1 VPSPDREGVVL
12 LTVVAGVTPM
22 IYGYARVSTV
32 EQSLEYDA
40 LKQQVKRLEDAGA
53 DVVLVDIESGRS
65 NKRKEFNK
73 LLKLVEK
80 GKVRE
85 IICTRIDRLGRSDI
99 DVIRTIQLFN
109 DSGIIL
115 RILDAPIDVSSS
127 FGRFS
132 ASQMAALADFESRLL
147 SERTRHGM
155 AYFRSQGKVNM
166 VCFGYRLTKEHKII
180 PDKKNFPIARK
191 LIELMLEGYSYGAV
205 SRYLFE
211 EHGIKYSV
219 SGLRH
224 WIDNP
229 TLLGHTRYFTEMEQR
244 RNPKNPRPPQI
255 IKNTHEAIAT
265 EFEIARIKRNAK
277 SRPRFTG
284 KKEKE
289 YPLKGLLKC
298 AYCGGGMF
306 RIISRYKSGETHW
319 IRCNKHARN
328 PHFCHNKKNS
338 RLNVLTKQVIEAITE
353 EAERIIEQSE
363 LADNL
368 VESSELIDLKQ
379 QLEGLKALNSSNP
392 AIIAAMQDIENQIEA
407 EILRSKYASKIDAD
421 RLKLA
426 WSYSQPAFWES
437 LDDGEL
443 RDAFISFVE
452 AVFVDSTGNV
462 SDVSFG

>member
-1 VPSPDREGVVL
+1 
-12 LTVVAGVTPM
+12 M

-53 DVVLVDIESGRS
+53 DEVLVDIESGRS

-73 LLKLVEK
+73 LLKLIEK

-85 IICTRIDRLGRSDI
+85 VLVTRVDRLGRSDI
-99 DVIRTIQLFN
+99 NVLRTLQFFD
-109 DSGIIL
+109 DSGIKL
-115 RILDAPIDVSSS
+115 RILDAPIDISSS

-155 AYFRSQGKVNM
+155 AYFRSQGKVQSA
-166 VCFGYRLTKEHKII
+166 CFGYKLNKEHKII
-180 PDKKNFPIARK
+180 PDEKTFPVARK
-191 LIELMLEGYSYGAV
+191 VIELLLDGYSYGAV

-211 EHGIKYSV
+211 EHEIKYSV
-219 SGLRH
+219 SAIRH
-224 WIDNP
+224 LLDNP
-229 TLLGHTRYFTEMEQR
+229 TILGHTRYFTDMEQR

-255 IKNTHEAIAT
+255 IKNTHKAIAT
-265 EFEIARIKRNAK
+265 EFEVARIKRNAK

-284 KKEKE
+284 NKEKE

-298 AYCGGGMF
+298 AHCEGGMF
-306 RIISRYKSGETHW
+306 RLISRYKSGETHW

-328 PHFCHNKKNS
+328 PHLCHNKKNS
-338 RLNVLTKQVIEAITE
+338 RLSVLTEQVILAITE

-363 LADNL
+363 LADNP

-407 EILRSKYASKIDAD
+407 EVIRSQYADKIDAD

-437 LDDGEL
+437 LEDDDL
-443 RDAFISFVE
+443 RQVFKSFIE

-462 SDVSFG
+462 SSVSFDE

>member
-1 VPSPDREGVVL
+1 
-12 LTVVAGVTPM
+12 M

-40 LKQQVKRLEDAGA
+40 LKQQVKRLENAGA

-85 IICTRIDRLGRSDI
+85 IIVTRIDRLGRSDI

-115 RILDAPIDVSSS
+115 RILDAPIDISSS

-155 AYFRSQGKVNM
+155 AYFRSQGKLQRA
-166 VCFGYRLTKEHKII
+166 CFGYKLNKEYKLE
-180 PDKKNFPIARK
+180 PDKKNFPISRQIVDK
-191 LIELMLEGYSYGAV
+191 LLAGYSYRAV
-205 SRYLFE
+205 SKYLFE
-211 EHGIKYSV
+211 EYGVKFSV

-224 WIDNP
+224 WIENP
-229 TLLGHTRYFTEMEQR
+229 AICGHTRYFTEMEHR
-244 RNPKNPRPPQI
+244 RNPRNPRPPMI
-255 IKNTHEAIAT
+255 IKNTHEAVAT
-265 EFEIARIKRNAK
+265 EAEINQIKQDIKNK
-277 SRPRFTG
+277 PRLFTG
-284 KKEKE
+284 KKKPD
-289 YPLKGLLKC
+289 YPLKGFLKC
-298 AYCGGGMF
+298 AHCGGGMF
-306 RIISRYKSGETHW
+306 RLISRYKSGETHW

-328 PHFCHNKKNS
+328 VHLCPNKTNA
-338 RLNVLTKQVIEAITE
+338 RLTNLTTQVIKRITQKAQEITE
-353 EAERIIEQSE
+353 QSNVSTYNTVEPPE
-363 LADNL
+363 LL
-368 VESSELIDLKQ
+368 DLRQ
-379 QLEGLKALNSSNP
+379 QLANLQAMNSSNP
-392 AIIAAMQDIENQIEA
+392 AIIAAIRDIENQIEA
-407 EILRSKYASKIDAD
+407 EVIRLQYASKIDYD

-426 WSYSQPAFWES
+426 WTYSQATFWES

-443 RDAFISFVE
+443 RESFKTFVE
-452 AVFVDSTGNV
+452 SVFVDDSGNV
-462 SDVSFG
+462 SSVSFG

>member
-1 VPSPDREGVVL
+1 
-12 LTVVAGVTPM
+12 M

-40 LKQQVKRLEDAGA
+40 LKQQVKRLENAGA
-53 DVVLVDIESGRS
+53 DVVLVDVESGRS

-73 LLKLVEK
+73 LLKLVER

-85 IICTRIDRLGRSDI
+85 IIVTRIDRLGRSDI

-155 AYFRSQGKVNM
+155 AYFRSQGKLQRA
-166 VCFGYRLTKEHKII
+166 CFGYKLNE
-180 PDKKNFPIARK
+180 DKKLESHETNFAIAREIID
-191 LIELMLEGYSYGAV
+191 LLLEDYSYGAI
-205 SRYLFE
+205 SRYLVE
-211 EHGIKYSV
+211 QHGIEFSV

-224 WIDNP
+224 WVDNP
-229 TLLGHTRYFTEMEQR
+229 ALVGHTRYFTEMEHR
-244 RNPKNPRPPQI
+244 RNPKNPRPPKI

-328 PHFCHNKKNS
+328 RHFCHNKKNS

-363 LADNL
+363 LADNP

-407 EILRSKYASKIDAD
+407 EVIRSQYADKIDAD
-421 RLKLA
+421 KLKLA
-426 WSYSQPAFWES
+426 WSYSQPIFWES
-437 LDDGEL
+437 LGDVEL
-443 RDAFISFVE
+443 REAFTSFVE

>member
-1 VPSPDREGVVL
+1 
-12 LTVVAGVTPM
+12 M

-109 DSGIIL
+109 DSGIKL

-155 AYFRSQGKVNM
+155 AYFRSQGKVQSA
-166 VCFGYRLTKEHKII
+166 CFGYRLDKNHKII

-191 LIELMLEGYSYGAV
+191 VIELLLENYSFKAI
-205 SRYLFE
+205 SKYLHE
-211 EHGIKYSV
+211 EHGINYSV
-219 SGLRH
+219 SGIRH
-224 WIDNP
+224 WLDNP
-229 TLLGHTRYFTEMEQR
+229 TILGHTRYFTEMEHR
-244 RNPKNPRPPQI
+244 RNAKNPRPPQI
-255 IKNTHEAIAT
+255 IESTHEAIAT
-265 EFEIARIKRNAK
+265 EFEIARIKRNVK
-277 SRPRFTG
+277 TRPRFTG
-284 KKEKE
+284 KKEPE

-298 AYCGGGMF
+298 AHCGGGMH

-319 IRCNKHARN
+319 IRCNRHARN
-328 PHFCHNKKNS
+328 FHLCHNKKNS
-338 RLNVLTKQVIEAITE
+338 RLNILTDQVIIAITQ

-363 LADNL
+363 LADNP
-368 VESSELIDLKQ
+368 VESSQLIDLKQ

-392 AIIAAMQDIENQIEA
+392 AIIAAMQDFENQIEA
-407 EILRSKYASKIDAD
+407 EILRSKYANKIDAD

-426 WSYSQPAFWES
+426 WSYSQPTFWES
-437 LDDGEL
+437 LGDIEL
-443 RDAFISFVE
+443 REAFTSFVE
-452 AVFVDSTGNV
+452 AVFVESTGNV
-462 SDVSFG
+462 SSVSFG

>member
-1 VPSPDREGVVL
+1 M
-12 LTVVAGVTPM
+12 AGVTPM

-155 AYFRSQGKVNM
+155 AYFRSQGKVQSA
-166 VCFGYRLTKEHKII
+166 CFGYRLNDDHKII
-180 PDKKNFPIARK
+180 PDEKTFPIARK
-191 LIELMLEGYSYGAV
+191 VIELLLENYSFGAV
-205 SRYLFE
+205 SRYLLK
-211 EHGIKYSV
+211 EHGINYSV
-219 SGLRH
+219 SGIKHL
-224 WIDNP
+224 IDNP
-229 TLLGHTRYFTEMEQR
+229 TILGHTRYFTEMEYR

-255 IKNTHEAIAT
+255 IKDTHEAIAT
-265 EFEIARIKRNAK
+265 EFEIARIKRNI
-277 SRPRFTG
+277 STRPRFTG
-284 KKEKE
+284 KKQKD

-298 AYCGGGMF
+298 AHCGRGMF
-306 RIISRYKSGETHW
+306 RVVSRYKSGETHW
-319 IRCNKHARN
+319 IRCNKHCRN
-328 PHFCHNKKNS
+328 IDSCPNKTCS
-338 RLNVLTKQVIEAITE
+338 RLTVLTKQVIEAITD
-353 EAERIIEQSE
+353 EAERVIEQSE
-363 LADNL
+363 LADNPI
-368 VESSELIDLKQ
+368 ESAQLLDLKQ
-379 QLEGLKALNSSNP
+379 QLEGLKALNSCNP
-392 AIIAAMQDIENQIEA
+392 AIIAAVQDIENQIEA
-407 EILRSKYASKIDAD
+407 EILRSKYANKIDAD

-452 AVFVDSTGNV
+452 AVFVDVSGNV

>member
-1 VPSPDREGVVL
+1 
-12 LTVVAGVTPM
+12 M

-53 DVVLVDIESGRS
+53 DIVLVDIESGRS

-73 LLKLVEK
+73 LLKLVER

-85 IICTRIDRLGRSDI
+85 IIVTRIDRLGRSDI
-99 DVIRTIQLFN
+99 DVIRTIQFFN
-109 DSGIIL
+109 DSGIKL
-115 RILDAPIDVSSS
+115 RILDAPIDISSS

-155 AYFRSQGKVNM
+155 AYFRSQGKVQS
-166 VCFGYRLTKEHKII
+166 VCFGYRLNDDHKII
-180 PDKKNFPIARK
+180 PHEKNFPIARK
-191 LIELMLEGYSYGAV
+191 VIELLLDDYSFGAV

-211 EHGIKYSV
+211 EHGISYSV

-229 TLLGHTRYFTEMEQR
+229 TIIGHRRYFSEIEYR
-244 RNPKNPRPPQI
+244 RNPKNPRPPEI

-265 EFEIARIKRNAK
+265 EFEVARIKRNVK
-277 SRPRFTG
+277 SKPRFTG
-284 KKEKE
+284 GKEPE

-298 AYCGGGMF
+298 ALCGGGMF
-306 RIISRYKSGETHW
+306 RLVSKYKSGETHW

-328 PHFCHNKKNS
+328 RHLCPNKKNA
-338 RLNVLTKQVIEAITE
+338 RLNVLTKQVIERITQKAIEITE
-353 EAERIIEQSE
+353 QSNI
-363 LADNL
+363 NL
-368 VESSELIDLKQ
+368 HNDVESPALLDLRQ
-379 QLEGLKALNSSNP
+379 QLAGLKALNSSNP

-407 EILRSKYASKIDAD
+407 EVMRSQYADRIDAD

-426 WSYSQPAFWES
+426 WSYAQPTFWES
-437 LDDGEL
+437 LNDDEM
-443 RDAFISFVE
+443 REAFKSFIDAVY
-452 AVFVDSTGNV
+452 VDDSGTV
-462 SDVSFG
+462 SDVSFGW

>member
-1 VPSPDREGVVL
+1 
-12 LTVVAGVTPM
+12 M

-73 LLKLVEK
+73 LLKMVER
-80 GKVRE
+80 GKIRE
-85 IICTRIDRLGRSDI
+85 IIVTRIDRLGRSDI

-155 AYFRSQGKVNM
+155 AYFRSQGKVQSA
-166 VCFGYRLTKEHKII
+166 CFGYRLNEEHKII
-180 PDKKNFPIARK
+180 PHEKNFPIARK
-191 LIELMLEGYSYGAV
+191 VIELLLEDYSFGAV
-205 SRYLFE
+205 SKYLFE
-211 EHGIKYSV
+211 EHGINYSV
-219 SGLRH
+219 SGIRH
-224 WIDNP
+224 WLENP
-229 TLLGHTRYFTEMEQR
+229 TLLGHTRYFTDMEQK

-298 AYCGGGMF
+298 ADCKGGMF

-328 PHFCHNKKNS
+328 PHLCHNKKNS
-338 RLNVLTKQVIEAITE
+338 RLNVLTKQVIKAITD
-353 EAERIIEQSE
+353 EAEKIIEQSE
-363 LADNL
+363 LADSP

-407 EILRSKYASKIDAD
+407 EVMRSQYADKIDAD

-437 LDDGEL
+437 LDNDDL
-443 RDAFISFVE
+443 RQAFKSFVE

-462 SDVSFG
+462 SSISFDE